1 MTDEEIIE
9 LAEKTRKEE
18 YCDKYNDGKSV
29 CGMNGIS
36 CKDKN
41 CPLFYSIDGWY
52 DACID
57 IKDYYKNSFLDGFR
71 AAMEYI
77 SRSNRTII

>member
-9 LAEKTRKEE
+9 LAEKTKKEE
-18 YCDKYNDGKSV
+18 YCKKYLRDTDEHPYLCDLDCPFNYDGME
-29 CGMNGIS
+29 CGG
-36 CKDKN
+36 
-41 CPLFYSIDGWY
+41 
-52 DACID
+52 
-57 IKDYYKNSFLDGFR
+57 DYEIAFSDGFN